1 MKIMGVEEMVTFQL
15 KLSAHWGG
23 VQEEIKLKQ
32 QLAQPLNELQE
43 TAEMIATT
51 SAECKIDVDA
61 DEYMQ
66 SFKPTMMDIIDKWS
80 KVSSY
85 ACQKI
90 ILVSLCN

>member
-1 MKIMGVEEMVTFQL
+1 MGDI
-15 KLSAHWGG
+15 
-23 VQEEIKLKQ
+23 QEEIKLKQ

-80 KVSSY
+80 KVSQQPLMVCLCYRVQLISY
-85 ACQKI
+85 SI
-90 ILVSLCN
+90 